1 MTWRGREGV
10 RAGNEPS
17 RSFTITES
25 HRYDAL
31 PQTCLGVDLHNSQLL
46 PISGRCKGGEYCAVL
61 YCTCMTLH
69 CMTHGAIFAMMCIIG
84 FSFPPFLIVSH
95 KRWKSHLDL
104 NQLHSLLVQNNSEI
118 SHHLKQKT
126 WGNFSIVWFN
136 LFTVV
141 KCKESKKIQFPSV
154 AAIHLP
160 ENPRGILHHVTRNAH
175 FKSLFS
181 CAISDI
187 IEAII
192 FMSS

>member
-69 CMTHGAIFAMMCIIG
+69 DAWRHDVYYWFQ
-84 FSFPPFLIVSH
+84 FSTISHCQSQEMKIPFGLKSTPFPSCT
-95 KRWKSHLDL
+95 K
-104 NQLHSLLVQNNSEI
+104 NSEI

-160 ENPRGILHHVTRNAH
+160 ENPQPR
-175 FKSLFS
+175 
-181 CAISDI
+181 
-187 IEAII
+187 
-192 FMSS
+192 